1 MRAIKFII
9 RLIKTLPLLIVA
21 ILMHTF
27 GIIGNLFDWIAGKL
41 EDFFDWYRINT

>member
-1 MRAIKFII
+1 MRGIKFII

-27 GIIGNLFDWIAGKL
+27 GIIGNLFDWIARKL
-41 EDFFDWYRINT
+41 EDFFHWYRANI